1 MPRHPS
7 SCHNIGEGLNGI
19 LANKFNR
26 VCGQKGNSYD
36 AYMDNERWKNKTKPE
51 TYVSLPYSRSRV
63 QFKIM
68 NEVGYD
74 DCDYV
79 SLEVAWENWSELFP
93 NGSFHGVPVELH
105 VPCRDPIDHLMSQ
118 ARGKFLCNET
128 GKEFYRQIDRRLI
141 FIKDPNQRFHPDLLK
156 DFR

>member
-79 SLEVAWENWSELFP
+79 SLEVHSLGELVRAISKWEFSR
-93 NGSFHGVPVELH
+93 GSGRATCAVP
-105 VPCRDPIDHLMSQ
+105 
-118 ARGKFLCNET
+118 
-128 GKEFYRQIDRRLI
+128 
-141 FIKDPNQRFHPDLLK
+141 
-156 DFR
+156 